1 MIRKYRRT
9 KIMEQRVKAYIQNHH
24 MLKKGEKIVVGVS
37 GGADSVCLLF
47 LLLNWRKE
55 WDLKLQVVHVH
66 HGLRGIQA
74 DADEQY
80 VRKLCEEYEVP
91 LCVFHED
98 VKVYARE
105 RGMTEEEAGRVLRR
119 ERFVQVKQETN
130 ASKIVLAHHKNDN
143 VETMLW
149 NLSRGSGLRGAGGI
163 RPVNGAWIR
172 PLLCVTREEI
182 ERYLNEHKIVYCED
196 ETNQEDAYT
205 RNRLRNHVIPYL
217 QNEVNARAVEH
228 IADAIEQFRMVG
240 EYLEKETDRYVKT
253 CIRRRGETWILQKE
267 SFEQVPEVMQSYVLY
282 EILGEVAGQKK
293 DLAQVHVQ
301 IVKELLEKQVGRR
314 CDLPY
319 QIQVQR
325 CYEGLE
331 ICKKAEGEEEVVPEM
346 EMRIFSKEE
355 CKATFPEN
363 PYTKWFD
370 YDIIKGT
377 VTLRHRESGDYIVI
391 NKSGGT
397 KKLKQYFVDEKV
409 PQKEREKVWLVAEG
423 KQIMWIV
430 GYRQSQKYQIT
441 DHTRTILEVK
451 INGGETWQRQ

>member
-1 MIRKYRRT
+1 
-9 KIMEQRVKAYIQNHH
+9 MEQKVKAYIQNHH
-24 MLKKGEKIVVGVS
+24 MLEKGEKIVVGVS

-55 WDLKLQVVHVH
+55 WNLQLQAVHVH

-80 VRKLCEEYEVP
+80 VRKLCGEYEVP
-91 LCVFHED
+91 LRVFHED
-98 VKVYARE
+98 VKAYAHE

-119 ERFVQVKQETN
+119 ERFVQIKKEIG
-130 ASKIVLAHHKNDN
+130 ASKIVLAHHMNDN
-143 VETMLW
+143 VETVLW
-149 NLSRGSGLRGAGGI
+149 NLSRGSGLRGVGGI

-182 ERYLNEHKIVYCED
+182 ETYLNEHKIAYCED

-217 QNEVNARAVEH
+217 QKEVNARAVEH
-228 IADAIEQFRMVG
+228 MADAIEQLRMVG
-240 EYLEKETDRYVKT
+240 EYLEKETEKYAKT
-253 CIRRRGETWILQKE
+253 CIRRQGETWILQKE
-267 SFEQVPEVMQSYVLY
+267 KFEQIPEVLQSYVLY
-282 EILGEVAGQKK
+282 EVLGEVAGQKK
-293 DLAQVHVQ
+293 DLAQIHVQ
-301 IVKELLEKQVGRR
+301 IAKELLEKQVGRC

-319 QIQVQR
+319 QIQVR
-325 CYEGLE
+325 RGYEGLE
-331 ICKKAEGEEEVVPEM
+331 ICKKDEGEEEVVPEL

-355 CKATFPEN
+355 CKTTFPEN

-377 VTLRHRESGDYIVI
+377 VTLRHRKSGDCIVI

-397 KKLKQYFVDEKV
+397 KKLKQYFIDEKV
-409 PQKEREKVWLVAEG
+409 PQKEREKVWLIADGQE
-423 KQIMWIV
+423 IMWIV
-430 GYRQSQKYQIT
+430 GYRQSHKYQIT
-441 DHTRTILEVK
+441 NHTRTILEVK